1 MAAPADLQGL
11 CQQVGWVELLE
22 PFYRPQVALAVELQ
36 ATAKLLNRR
45 IEPNRGEQILQRL
58 TLAVVQVDIT
68 TGDHR
73 QIEGSG
79 QLIVVQVLLLLV
91 GNQVVAITDPE
102 PVWK

>member
-11 CQQVGWVELLE
+11 CQQVGWVEL
-22 PFYRPQVALAVELQ
+22 AVELQ
-36 ATAKLLNRR
+36 ATAKLLNRGV
-45 IEPNRGEQILQRL
+45 EPNRGEQILQRF

-73 QIEGSG
+73 QVEGFG
-79 QLIVVQVLLLLV
+79 QPIVVQVLLLLV
-91 GNQVVAITDPE
+91 GSQVVAVTDPE